1 MVFLTQESDHALHL
15 HKPGSGFAS
24 FLSQAVEDVAAVFL
38 FSLLHPLP
46 HIPPPPYL
54 LHSGEH
60 AAIFHISGYL
70 HTQIFFSILIAT
82 PHHCYFLGW
91 GKKTPIFSSV
101 PHTFKNYL
109 LEIVLDLAKRLDL
122 SSLNAR
128 TNSMKFLAF
137 VLYTMLEFDFCLSLS
152 ASLDFEIKSYLFS
165 HFAFFPVP
173 STGPTTQEMHWK
185 SLLNST
191 WYLMDK
197 DLQFQVQ
204 ADLQAISIILKT
216 ISIPLKQFSHRTNE
230 IYFGDQ

>member
-1 MVFLTQESDHALHL
+1 MLYICINLALAL
-15 HKPGSGFAS
+15 PVSLARLWRTWL
-24 FLSQAVEDVAAVFL
+24 LSSSSV
-38 FSLLHPLP
+38 
-46 HIPPPPYL
+46 
-54 LHSGEH
+54 
-60 AAIFHISGYL
+60 
-70 HTQIFFSILIAT
+70 FSILYHTYLRPLTSCTVGNMLQFFTSLDICT
-82 PHHCYFLGW
+82 LKFSFPFWLPLPTIVFFLGW

-109 LEIVLDLAKRLDL
+109 LEIVLDLAKRIDL

-137 VLYTMLEFDFCLSLS
+137 VLYTTLEFDFCLSLS